1 MMASESRAGMRPGAA
16 IAADISV
23 VAGKWPPEPALQA
36 LAGRSLDAA
45 LAVAR
50 ADGAVPDGATL
61 EVSLVFTDDAAMRE
75 LNRKWRGKDSPTNVL
90 SFPQPRMPHAPI
102 GDIVL
107 GFETVKREA
116 GLAGKPLEAHISH
129 LVVHGF
135 LHLLGYD
142 HEIPEDAEHMERLE
156 REGLSMIG
164 IADPYAVTARADD

>member
-1 MMASESRAGMRPGAA
+1 MTADRGSGCTV
-16 IAADISV
+16 AADITV
-23 VAGKWPPEPALQA
+23 EAGEWPAEPDL
-36 LAGRSLDAA
+36 RSLAERSLGAA
-45 LAVAR
+45 CAVAR
-50 ADGAVPDGATL
+50 ADEAARIGREL

-90 SFPQPRMPHAPI
+90 SFPQPPVPHAPI

-107 GFETVKREA
+107 GYETVKREA
-116 GLAGKPLEAHISH
+116 GLAGKPLDAHISH

-142 HEIPEDAEHMERLE
+142 HENPEDADRMERLE

>member
-1 MMASESRAGMRPGAA
+1 MTAERDSACTV
-16 IAADISV
+16 AADIAIE
-23 VAGKWPPEPALQA
+23 AGEWPAESDLRALSERSLEAACAVA
-36 LAGRSLDAA
+36 LADDS
-45 LAVAR
+45 AR
-50 ADGAVPDGATL
+50 VGGEL

-90 SFPQPRMPHAPI
+90 SFPQPPVPHAPI

-164 IADPYAVTARADD
+164 IADPYSVTARVDD

>member
-1 MMASESRAGMRPGAA
+1 MTNDRGAGCSVV
-16 IAADISV
+16 ADISIE
-23 VAGKWPPEPALQA
+23 AGEWPAEADLRSLAERSLQA
-36 LAGRSLDAA
+36 AC
-45 LAVAR
+45 AVAR
-50 ADGAVPDGATL
+50 TDSAVRIDRNL
-61 EVSLVFTDDAAMRE
+61 EVSLVFTDDAAIRE

-90 SFPQPRMPHAPI
+90 SFPQPQVPHAPI

-107 GFETVKREA
+107 GFETIKREA
-116 GLAGKPLEAHISH
+116 GLAGRPLEAHISH